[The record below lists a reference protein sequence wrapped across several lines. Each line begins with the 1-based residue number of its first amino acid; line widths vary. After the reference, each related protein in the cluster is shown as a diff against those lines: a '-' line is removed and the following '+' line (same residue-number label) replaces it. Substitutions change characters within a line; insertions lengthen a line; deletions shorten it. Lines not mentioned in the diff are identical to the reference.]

1 MDGHLGN
8 QVDVYP
14 VVTETLIK
22 KIWAKTDQKRLD
34 KPDYKTLIYFDDCTG
49 QEDFKVQD
57 ERGMLNQLVS
67 KGNHSGISS
76 VYVVQKFTQCS
87 TTMRVNAEG
96 LITFYTQSET
106 EKKYIWQEFGY
117 DTFVLFKQLIDSSTE
132 EPYHSLFINRQGPG
146 MPDYFHNFKWIVPKT
161 RQNIHQDVH

>member
-1 MDGHLGN
+1 MDEYLGR

-22 KIWAKTDQKRLD
+22 KIWAKTDQKRASG

-117 DTFVLFKQLIDSSTE
+117 DSFVMFKRLIDGSTE

-146 MPDYFHNFKWIVPKT
+146 MPDYFHNFKWIVPKKEP
-161 RQNIHQDVH
+161 QLQDVR